1 MKVKLLVP
9 ICGPDGSFKA
19 GDEPDL
25 PEALAKA
32 LVKDGHAES
41 FEVAKT
47 AEENLRKTFA
57 ENPELKKAFK
67 ETLDEMSK
75 PDNVEKM
82 AKGIHGVIKKVEEVR
97 KAVNKKQSP

>member
-32 LVKDGHAES
+32 LIKDGHAES
-41 FEVAKT
+41 SETKAEPSLTPAEIKLPAEMKPAVRGNPAKK
-47 AEENLRKTFA
+47 R
-57 ENPELKKAFK
+57 
-67 ETLDEMSK
+67 
-75 PDNVEKM
+75 
-82 AKGIHGVIKKVEEVR
+82 R
-97 KAVNKKQSP
+97 

>member
-32 LVKDGHAES
+32 LVKDGHANPIEIEKPV
-41 FEVAKT
+41 EVKPV
-47 AEENLRKTFA
+47 AETKA
-57 ENPELKKAFK
+57 ENKTNKK
-67 ETLDEMSK
+67 T
-75 PDNVEKM
+75 
-82 AKGIHGVIKKVEEVR
+82 
-97 KAVNKKQSP
+97 VNKK